1 MLRSDA
7 GRGQSAVAATEGA
20 EIAVDSQLHVL
31 KADVDAELENARA
44 SFHDLLDA
52 MSPNLRRQPSNGTKW
67 SNEELL
73 FHMMFGYM
81 ILWSLIWLVKFF
93 GRMPMKVSVIF
104 AAALNF
110 LTGPFNTANF
120 LGSRFGARVYPY
132 DRMGAKFD
140 RVVKSLHRRVYRRK
154 RSRLAQADVLSV
166 RWDPFFKERMT
177 LADVYHY
184 PAQHFEFHRRQLS
197 GDLSVGEITGKP

>member
-1 MLRSDA
+1 
-7 GRGQSAVAATEGA
+7 
-20 EIAVDSQLHVL
+20 
-31 KADVDAELENARA
+31 
-44 SFHDLLDA
+44 
-52 MSPNLRRQPSNGTKW
+52 
-67 SNEELL
+67 
-73 FHMMFGYM
+73 MMFGYM

-120 LGSRFGARVYPY
+120 LGSRFGARGYPY

-140 RVVKSLHRRVYRRK
+140 RVVKSLHRRLTAESAAALRR
-154 RSRLAQADVLSV
+154 QMCFPV

-184 PAQHFEFHRRQLS
+184 PAQHFEFHSRQLS

>member
-140 RVVKSLHRRVYRRK
+140 RVVKSLHRRLTAESAAALRR
-154 RSRLAQADVLSV
+154 QMCFPV

>member
-1 MLRSDA
+1 M
-7 GRGQSAVAATEGA
+7 VAATEGA

-104 AAALNF
+104 
-110 LTGPFNTANF
+110 GD
-120 LGSRFGARVYPY
+120 S
-132 DRMGAKFD
+132 
-140 RVVKSLHRRVYRRK
+140 
-154 RSRLAQADVLSV
+154 LAQFPYWPV
-166 RWDPFFKERMT
+166 
-177 LADVYHY
+177 
-184 PAQHFEFHRRQLS
+184 QHRQLPGLAIRRAS
-197 GDLSVGEITGKP
+197 LSL